1 MVLLAVVVVP
11 LATTSG
17 AVNVPPI
24 ETDDASCVR
33 SVPLPLVVPL
43 LVKPTPFKVNVLL
56 PLKVNVPPPLTVKFV
71 TVVLPLPK
79 VTSLIKVVVEPL
91 KIVIPPLIN
100 EPVPDRF

>member
-1 MVLLAVVVVP
+1 MLLAVVVVP

-33 SVPLPLVVPL
+33 SVPLPLTVPPL
-43 LVKPTPFKVNVLL
+43 LKPTPFKVKVLL
-56 PLKVNVPPPLTVKFV
+56 PLKVNVPPLLTVKFV
-71 TVVLPLPK
+71 AVALPLPK
-79 VTSLIKVVVEPL
+79 VTSLVKVVVEPK
-91 KIVIPPLIN
+91 KIVMLLVVN